1 MEERRFQHDPVTRRY
16 LILEGDQ
23 QVGFADY
30 DRIGA
35 SSVLIKHTE
44 IDPAHEG
51 KGYASAL
58 VRFMLDDLRSQAKSV
73 IPICPY
79 TAAFIRKHPEYLD
92 VVREDYRANLNR

>member
-1 MEERRFQHDPVTRRY
+1 MDQRRFEHDSVTRRY
-16 LILEGDQ
+16 LVHVGDE

-35 SSVLIKHTE
+35 TSVLIKHTE

-51 KGYASAL
+51 KGHASAL

-79 TAAFIRKHPEYLD
+79 TSAFIRRHPEYLD
-92 VVREDYRANLNR
+92 VVREDYRPNLR